1 MKARLIIPILSL
13 FVVAGCGTDNPFDR
27 GADLPNNGNSGG
39 SVIGPVS
46 FANDVMPALQVCA
59 SCHSGGAGGWVY
71 TGGVDSYDSVIS
83 VINRTSPDESEL
95 LVKAIGG
102 DGHGGG
108 SFFNAGS
115 SEYQTIVAWIAAG
128 AEDN

>member
-1 MKARLIIPILSL
+1 MKARLIIPVLAL
-13 FVVAGCGTDNPFDR
+13 FVVVGCGTDHPFDR
-27 GADLPNNGNSGG
+27 GSDLPGGGNTNEQ
-39 SVIGPVS
+39 IGPVS
-46 FANDVMPALQVCA
+46 FANDVMPAIQVCA

-71 TGGVDSYDSVIS
+71 TGGVGSYDAVAE
-83 VINRTSPDESEL
+83 VINTSSPDESLL

-108 SFFNAGS
+108 AFFSANS
-115 SEYQTIVAWIAAG
+115 SEYQTILAWISSG

>member
-13 FVVAGCGTDNPFDR
+13 FVLMGCGTDNPFDR
-27 GADLPNNGNSGG
+27 GADLPVTADTGG
-39 SVIGPVS
+39 EIGPVS

-71 TGGVDSYDSVIS
+71 TGGVGSYDAVIEVVS
-83 VINRTSPDESEL
+83 QSSPEESEL

-108 SFFNAGS
+108 AFFSANS
-115 SEYQTIVAWIAAG
+115 SEYQTIVAWIRSG